1 VGALASAPSR
11 RADTMREF
19 LGSKVVAKL
28 DALTARVRELTA
40 ATADPAVLSRPERMS
55 SIQRE
60 LGSLRGVA
68 DRYVAFR
75 KGLDELAELDALL
88 ADPASDADLRGLAA
102 EEEPGLAARLSSEA
116 EALLDL
122 LLATEGDGDRSAV
135 VEIRAGTGGEEA
147 ALFARDLR
155 DLYARYC
162 ERAGLQVEVL
172 SESESDL
179 GGFREVVLLVHGVGA
194 FHRLRFESGGH
205 RVQRVPATESQGRIH
220 TSAATVAVLP
230 EAEEV
235 DLEIREADLEMQAV
249 RASGPGGQNV
259 NKVSSA
265 VRLTHVPS
273 GMSVFCQEER
283 SQHKNRAKALKLL
296 RTRLLDIERQK
307 VDAARAADRR
317 SQVGTGDRNAR
328 VRTYNFPQNR
338 LTDHRL
344 GQNFPLEPILEGKLE
359 PVVEALLA
367 LDREQRIAAL

>member
-1 VGALASAPSR
+1 ML
-11 RADTMREF
+11 EL
-19 LGSKVVAKL
+19 LGSKVIAKL

-40 ATADPAVLSRPERMS
+40 AASDPETLSRPERAARVR
-55 SIQRE
+55 RE
-60 LGSLRGVA
+60 LGSLQPVVE
-68 DRYVAFR
+68 RYAEYR
-75 KGLDELAELDALL
+75 HLLAERAELEDLL
-88 ADPASDADLRGLAA
+88 ADPAADRDLRELAA
-102 EEEPGLAARLSSEA
+102 AERPDVEARLGALA
-116 EALLDL
+116 ERIVDS
-122 LLATEGDGDRSAV
+122 LLATTGDGDRSAV
-135 VEIRAGTGGEEA
+135 IEIRAGTGGDEA

-155 DLYARYC
+155 DMYARFG
-162 ERAGLQVEVL
+162 ERQGWTIEVL

-179 GGFREVVLLVHGVGA
+179 GGFREVVFVVHGPGA
-194 FHRLRFESGGH
+194 FHRMRFESGGH

-235 DLEIREADLEMQAV
+235 DFEIREADLEMQAV

-265 VRLTHVPS
+265 VRLTHVPT
-273 GMSVFCQEER
+273 GFSVFCQEER

-296 RTRLLDIERQK
+296 RTRLLDLERQR
-307 VDAARAADRR
+307 VDAARAADRK
-317 SQVGTGDRNAR
+317 SQVGTGDRSAR
-328 VRTYNFPQNR
+328 IRTYNFPQNR

-359 PVVEALLA
+359 PVVDALLA

>member
-1 VGALASAPSR
+1 
-11 RADTMREF
+11 
-19 LGSKVVAKL
+19 
-28 DALTARVRELTA
+28 LTA